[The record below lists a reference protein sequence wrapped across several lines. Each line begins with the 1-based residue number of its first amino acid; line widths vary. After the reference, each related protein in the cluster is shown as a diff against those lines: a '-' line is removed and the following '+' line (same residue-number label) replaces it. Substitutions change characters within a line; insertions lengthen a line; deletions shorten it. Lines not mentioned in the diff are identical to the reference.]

1 MTPAART
8 TRCRP
13 TFSGVSRCVVLLMLA
28 TTIELGC
35 AAGPQT
41 ATVGAPLPPA
51 AQSFAFR
58 DGGVAFYFEIA
69 KSLVVAA
76 RRRESWIFV
85 FGGSGCIAMGPILP
99 DYFRGLEGESGPLR
113 VFVLHKRFV
122 GAFTESTP
130 CSDDFVRW
138 DHPRQWLADYQ
149 EFVESLLAHGDPGR
163 VVLVGISEGGEVV
176 PLLARRISRVT
187 HVVLLGNPGADS
199 LESYRALGEKHGIG
213 EVDRVLRALREPPPL
228 DPDSPKARV
237 AGRSWRYWS
246 ELAELKTRES
256 ILELAL
262 PIMIGMGGADVL
274 MPVELVQQTRD
285 AHAKRGRGP
294 LTLAVF
300 PDADHGLFDASRGRN
315 RLPDFWHQVDLWL
328 GQ

>member
-1 MTPAART
+1 MGAA
-8 TRCRP
+8 
-13 TFSGVSRCVVLLMLA
+13 SA
-28 TTIELGC
+28 
-35 AAGPQT
+35 
-41 ATVGAPLPPA
+41 PA

-58 DGGVAFYFEIA
+58 DGGAAFYFEIA
-69 KSLVVAA
+69 KSLAVTP

-122 GAFTESTP
+122 DAFSQAAP
-130 CSDDFVRW
+130 CGDNFVRW
-138 DHPRQWLADYQ
+138 DHPRQWLADYR
-149 EFVESLLAHGDPGR
+149 EFVESQLSRGDPGR

-176 PLLARRISRVT
+176 PLLARSINQVT

-199 LESYRALGEKHGIG
+199 LESFRALGQNHGIG
-213 EVDRVLRALREPPPL
+213 EFDHVLRALREPPPL
-228 DPDSPKARV
+228 DPDSAGARV

-246 ELAELKTRES
+246 ELPQLKTRQS
-256 ILELAL
+256 ILELEI
-262 PIMIGMGGADVL
+262 PIMIGMGGADTLV
-274 MPVELVQQTRD
+274 PAELAQQTRD
-285 AHAKRGRGP
+285 AHAKRGRGS

-328 GQ
+328 AQ